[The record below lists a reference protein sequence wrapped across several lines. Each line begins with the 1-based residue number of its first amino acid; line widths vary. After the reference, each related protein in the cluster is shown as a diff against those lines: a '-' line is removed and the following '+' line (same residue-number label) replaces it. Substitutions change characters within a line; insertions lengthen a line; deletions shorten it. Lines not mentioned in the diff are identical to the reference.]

1 MNITELRFDGFDAR
15 GERGPIRWALFE
27 HHDVVDVQLAAQAD
41 TLRVVHRGPADL
53 EGWTSTLVR
62 ADLPA
67 PRVVAQHAPASADA
81 LHGASA

>member
-1 MNITELRFDGFDAR
+1 VNITELRFDGFDAR
-15 GERGPIRWALFE
+15 AERGLIRWALFE
-27 HHDVVDVQLAAQAD
+27 HHDVADVQLAAQAD

-53 EGWTSTLVR
+53 QGWTSTLAH

-67 PRVVAQHAPASADA
+67 PRVVGGHASSSVDA